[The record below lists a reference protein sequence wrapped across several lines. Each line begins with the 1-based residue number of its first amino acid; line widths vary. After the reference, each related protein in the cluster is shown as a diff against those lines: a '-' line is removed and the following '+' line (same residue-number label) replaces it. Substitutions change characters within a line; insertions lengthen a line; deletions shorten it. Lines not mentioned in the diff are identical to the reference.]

1 MSEAIAGLAPRC
13 RFAFTRRQW
22 RDRAKRLEAIREEEA
37 AVAQSREANLREE
50 IAGFRREN
58 AALRARLA
66 HADALVATQQQQIR
80 ANDVDMGVLERE
92 RDTAR
97 AMSRQLSS
105 ELTATRAALENQT
118 AVTVPPM
125 HRDTDG
131 LDQPTVP
138 TPVTTLQQA
147 LGGAL

>member
-1 MSEAIAGLAPRC
+1 VSAIAAVPRC

-22 RDRAKRLEAIREEEA
+22 RDRAKDIAAAREEEA

-50 IAGFRREN
+50 IAGSRRET

-66 HADALVATQQQQIR
+66 HADALVATQQQLIR
-80 ANDVDMGVLERE
+80 ANEVDMGVLRKE
-92 RDTAR
+92 RDAAR
-97 AMSRQLSS
+97 VMSRQLSS
-105 ELTATRAALENQT
+105 ELTATRAGLENAT
-118 AVTVPPM
+118 RVTVPPM

-138 TPVTTLQQA
+138 TPVITLQQA
-147 LGGAL
+147 HGGAL

>member
-1 MSEAIAGLAPRC
+1 MSEAIAGLMPRC

-22 RDRAKRLEAIREEEA
+22 RDQAKRLEAIREEEA

-50 IAGFRREN
+50 IAGSRREN

-66 HADALVATQQQQIR
+66 HADELVATQQQQIR
-80 ANDVDMGVLERE
+80 RDHVDLGVLRKE
-92 RDTAR
+92 RDAAR
-97 AMSRQLSS
+97 AMSRQLAAD
-105 ELTATRAALENQT
+105 LTATRAGLENAT
-118 AVTVPPM
+118 RVTVPPM

-138 TPVTTLQQA
+138 TPVITLQQA
-147 LGGAL
+147 HGGAL